1 MQRFEYFQEIMFNKC
16 ENSMTEVLEKMEYLY
31 RNASKWVRVAI
42 LLHTNTKLV
51 PPLPQQNM
59 CIDEMCIRNKR
70 TEKIFIHYKS
80 KKYSPNYKSYCF
92 KQFHSN

>member
-31 RNASKWVRVAI
+31 RSASKWVRVAM

-70 TEKIFIHYKS
+70 TEKKF
-80 KKYSPNYKSYCF
+80 YSLQK
-92 KQFHSN
+92 